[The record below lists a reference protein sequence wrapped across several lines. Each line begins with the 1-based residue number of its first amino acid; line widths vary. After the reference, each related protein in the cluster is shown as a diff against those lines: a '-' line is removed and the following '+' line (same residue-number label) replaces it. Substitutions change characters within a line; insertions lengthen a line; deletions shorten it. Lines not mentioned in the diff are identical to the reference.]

1 MYRTRPELQTME
13 SSFFKLPDTLL
24 LVFDRNWVLSLVSDA
39 WAATLGRCR
48 EDLLNSCFLDL
59 LHEDDR
65 ERCVV
70 RLATMDEQTPTLRFA
85 SRCQRQDGS
94 YLGIAWNI
102 RYDSENA
109 LYYASA
115 HETAVNLQGDDARLP
130 DMFVDSLTGLPN
142 RSLFS
147 ERLQHTQHRARRRS
161 SLNFAVLYCGIDRFK
176 VVNQSLGHR
185 QGDLLLMAVANMLYS
200 TIRPTDMVARMGG
213 DEFALLLEDIRD
225 VSATLHVVNRIQQKL
240 VMPFMLDRHEVYC
253 TVSFGI
259 AAGSSKSPEELLG
272 DANTAMIGA
281 KALGGGG
288 YVVFDKQ
295 MHDQAVHRLELE
307 MDLRRAVERGEFQA
321 YYQPIISL
329 ADGSLSGFE
338 ALVRWQHPEKGL
350 ISPADFIPVA
360 EETGMIVPIGRSM
373 LHEACRQAASW
384 NRRLSAGQAISV
396 SVNLAARQLQSP
408 ELLADIATA
417 LADSALPPALLKLE
431 ITESNMMTNPEQAI
445 DLLRSMKAMGIRLML
460 DDFGTGYSSLSYLHR
475 LPIDTLKI
483 DRSFV
488 RNVHRNDKDRHFI
501 ETIVG
506 LAHKLGHDLVCEG
519 IELACQASILTGM
532 GVEYGQGFLY
542 SRPVAAHEAEMFIL
556 TSRNGGAMPAAA
568 TVPFIS

>member
-1 MYRTRPELQTME
+1 MYRARTDLQSIE

-24 LVFDRNWVLSLVSDA
+24 LVFDRDWSLSLVSDA
-39 WAATLGRCR
+39 WAGTLGRCR
-48 EDLLNSCFLDL
+48 DEMLQGTFLDL
-59 LHEDDR
+59 LHDEDRAD
-65 ERCVV
+65 CAA
-70 RLATMDEQTPTLRFA
+70 RLTAMDADSPTLRFA

-94 YLGIAWNI
+94 FLGVAWNI
-102 RYDSENA
+102 RYDSDDA

-115 HETAVNLQGDDARLP
+115 HETAVNLQGNDARLP

-142 RSLFS
+142 RSLFV
-147 ERLQHTQHRARRRS
+147 ERLEHTQHRARRRS
-161 SLNFAVLYCGIDRFK
+161 IRYAVLYCGIDRFK

-185 QGDLLLMAVANMLYS
+185 QGDLLLMAVANLLYS
-200 TIRPTDMVARMGG
+200 TIRPTDMVARMAG

-225 VSATLHVVNRIQQKL
+225 VSSTLHVVNRIQQKL
-240 VMPFMLDRHEVYC
+240 VMPFMLDKHEVYC

-259 AAGSSKSPEELLG
+259 AAGNDKGAEELLG
-272 DANTAMIGA
+272 DANIAMIGA

-307 MDLRRAVERGEFQA
+307 MDLRRAVERDEFQA
-321 YYQPIISL
+321 YFQPIIGL
-329 ADGSLSGFE
+329 ADRQLSGFE

-360 EETGMIVPIGRSM
+360 EETGMIVPIGRRM
-373 LHEACRQAASW
+373 LYAACRQAAQW
-384 NRRLSAGQAISV
+384 NRNLAGKRPLSV
-396 SVNLAARQLQSP
+396 SVNLAARQMQHP
-408 ELLADIATA
+408 DLLADIA
-417 LADSALPPALLKLE
+417 SALNDSGLPPELLKLE
-431 ITESNMMTNPEQAI
+431 ITESSMMANPEQAI
-445 DLLRSMKAMGIRLML
+445 DLLRQLKAMGIRLML

-488 RNVHRNDKDRHFI
+488 RNVHQNDNDRHFI
-501 ETIVG
+501 ETIIG

-519 IELACQASILTGM
+519 IEQACQAEILAGL

-556 TSRNGGAMPAAA
+556 TSRDGCQPRQAEQSL
-568 TVPFIS
+568 TF

>member
-1 MYRTRPELQTME
+1 MYRTRTDLQAIE

-24 LVFDRNWVLSLVSDA
+24 LVFDRDWSLSLVSDA
-39 WAATLGRCR
+39 WAGTLGRCHDEMLR
-48 EDLLNSCFLDL
+48 GTFLDL

-65 ERCVV
+65 DECIE
-70 RLATMDEQTPTLRFA
+70 RLAAMDAESPTLRFA

-94 YLGIAWNI
+94 FLGVAWNI
-102 RYDSENA
+102 RYDSTDA

-142 RSLFS
+142 RSLFV
-147 ERLQHTQHRARRRS
+147 ERLEHTQHRARRRS
-161 SLNFAVLYCGIDRFK
+161 IRYAVLYCGIDRFK

-185 QGDLLLMAVANMLYS
+185 QGDLLLMAVANLLYS
-200 TIRPTDMVARMGG
+200 TIRPTDMVARMAG

-225 VSATLHVVNRIQQKL
+225 VSSTLHVVNRIQQKL
-240 VMPFMLDRHEVYC
+240 VMPFMLDKHEVYC

-259 AAGSSKSPEELLG
+259 AAGNDKRAEELLG
-272 DANTAMIGA
+272 DANLAMVGA

-307 MDLRRAVERGEFQA
+307 MDLRRAVERDEFQA
-321 YYQPIISL
+321 YFQPIIAL
-329 ADGSLSGFE
+329 ADGRLSGFE

-360 EETGMIVPIGRSM
+360 EETGMIVPIGRRM
-373 LHEACRQAASW
+373 LYAACRQAAGW
-384 NRRLSAGQAISV
+384 NRQLACTQALSV
-396 SVNLAARQLQSP
+396 SVNLAARQMQHP
-408 ELLADIATA
+408 DLLADIANA
-417 LADSALPPALLKLE
+417 LSDSGLPPELLKLE
-431 ITESNMMTNPEQAI
+431 ITESSMMANPEQAI
-445 DLLRSMKAMGIRLML
+445 DLLRQLKAMGIRLML

-488 RNVHRNDKDRHFI
+488 RNVHQNDNDRHFV
-501 ETIVG
+501 ETIIG

-519 IELACQASILTGM
+519 IEQACQAELLAGL

-556 TSRNGGAMPAAA
+556 TSRDGYQLRQAEQPL
-568 TVPFIS
+568 TF